1 MQIPDDVAAE
11 LSQAL
16 AQARA
21 SVPKAWIK
29 REGSRLDSAIAIQRL
44 CSLATA
50 AGLLPSPALGHRTV
64 PATIHQFPS
73 RDPATIHQFPSR
85 DAAASPSSMPVVQ
98 PGEG

>member
-11 LSQAL
+11 LSEAL

-50 AGLLPSPALGHRTV
+50 AGLLPSPAPSRRLE
-64 PATIHQFPS
+64 PATIHQFPA
-73 RDPATIHQFPSR
+73 RG
-85 DAAASPSSMPVVQ
+85 AAAEPSSMPVAQ
-98 PGEG
+98 SSEAAPPP